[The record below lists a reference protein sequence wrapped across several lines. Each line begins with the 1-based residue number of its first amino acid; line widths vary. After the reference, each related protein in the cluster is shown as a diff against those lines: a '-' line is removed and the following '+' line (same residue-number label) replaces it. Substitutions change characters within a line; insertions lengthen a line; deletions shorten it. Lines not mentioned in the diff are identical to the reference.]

1 LVKIMED
8 IKQVILPVTGMTCAN
23 CVATIERNVKKLDGV
38 ITAGVNLSSERATI
52 EFNPEKLGLTE
63 IISRI
68 QKAGYDVAQGE
79 ADLVLKE
86 SVDNVNARL
95 IENRLGKIQGIQQVR
110 INLNTGHIKVLY
122 VPTIINQSDIRKEI
136 KSLGF
141 PTQEQTGETVDVEAQ
156 ARQAEISSQQKMLFL
171 GLIFTIPLFIFSML
185 RDLGILGE
193 MVIHA
198 TWGNWLMFVLAT
210 PVQFIVGWGFYKGA
224 YKSLR
229 NRSANMDVLIA
240 MGSSAAFFYSIPVML
255 GFLKGHVY
263 FETAAVIITLI
274 RLGKYLEAK
283 AKGHTSEAIKKLL
296 NLRPKMANITR
307 DGKDMTVAVDDV
319 LMGDIVTVKPGEKFP
334 VDGVVIEGRSIVDE
348 SMLTGESLP
357 VEKKQGESVTGATLN
372 KTGLI
377 KFEAVKVGKQTV
389 LAQII
394 RLVEEAQG
402 SKAPIQRLADRVSEY
417 FVPAVI
423 IISLGTFVYWY
434 FFAPAIVGDQSIFTR
449 ALINMVAV
457 LVIACPCA
465 MGLATPTAIMVGTGK
480 GAQSGILIRSGEA
493 LEIAGKVKKIV
504 FDKTGTITRGQPV
517 VNDIVVLTPEITE
530 NELLFWAASVEKGSE
545 HPLGEAL
552 VAEAGNRNLT
562 LSDPSGFVN
571 QSGLGVSAEIKGK
584 KVRVGNLRMMEGSEV
599 RITQNAN
606 EIVEKFQ
613 SEAKTAMVISVD
625 DSIVGVIAVADQ
637 VKEGS
642 KEVVAE
648 LKEMG
653 LKTIML
659 TGDNKKTADA
669 IAAEVGIDQVIAEVM
684 PDGKNSEI
692 KRLQEDGS
700 LIAMV
705 GDGIND
711 APALAQADV
720 GMAIGTGTDVAIAAA
735 PITLMGGTLKSVS
748 KAILLSKRTVS
759 TIKQNLFWA
768 FFYNVILIPI
778 AAAGL
783 LNPMLAASA
792 MAFSSVFV
800 VTNSLRLKK

>member
-1 LVKIMED
+1 MEE
-8 IKQVILPVTGMTCAN
+8 IKQIILPVTGMTCAN

-52 EFNPEKLGLTE
+52 EFDPEKLGLPE

-86 SVDNVNARL
+86 SVDDVNARL
-95 IENRLGKIQGIQQVR
+95 IENRLGKIQGIRQVI
-110 INLNTGHIKVLY
+110 INLNTGHVKVLY
-122 VPTIINQSDIRKEI
+122 VPTIINQSDIRKAI

-141 PTQEQTGETVDVEAQ
+141 PTQEQIGETVDVEAQ
-156 ARQAEISSQQKMLFL
+156 ARQAEISSQQKMLLL
-171 GLIFTIPLFIFSML
+171 GLIFTIPLFTFSML

-193 MVIHA
+193 MVTHA
-198 TWGNWLMFVLAT
+198 AWGNWLMFILAT

-224 YKSLR
+224 YKSLK

-240 MGSSAAFFYSIPVML
+240 MGSSAAYFYSIPVML

-274 RLGKYLEAK
+274 RLGKFLEAK

-307 DGKDMTVAVDDV
+307 GGKELTIAVDDV

-357 VEKKQGESVTGATLN
+357 VEKKQGDSVTGATLN

-402 SKAPIQRLADRVSEY
+402 SKAPIQRLVDRVSEY

-465 MGLATPTAIMVGTGK
+465 MGLATPTAIMVGTGR

-517 VNDIVVLTPEITE
+517 VNDIVVLSPELTE
-530 NELLFWAASVEKGSE
+530 NKLLFWAASVEKGSE

-552 VAEAGNRNLT
+552 VAEAGNRNLI

-571 QSGLGVSAEIKGK
+571 QSGLGVSAEIEGK
-584 KVRVGNLRMMEGSEV
+584 KVRIGNLRLMEGSKV
-599 RITQNAN
+599 QITKNAA

-613 SEAKTAMVISVD
+613 SDAKTAMVISID
-625 DSIVGVIAVADQ
+625 DFIVGVIAVADQ
-637 VKEGS
+637 VKEAS
-642 KEVVAE
+642 KEVIAE

-653 LKTIML
+653 LQTIML

-748 KAILLSKRTVS
+748 KAISLSRRTVS

-783 LNPMLAASA
+783 LNPMLAAGA